1 MNPVNPVSEARPLK
15 KRLLPAIK
23 IALAS
28 ILIYWLIHTK
38 KITAEPFIQL
48 WATPWLTFFV
58 VGTVFLLIV
67 INNYRWLL
75 LLQGQ
80 KIHSTV
86 RQTLPLTFIGL
97 FFNLAMPGAVGG
109 DVIKA
114 YYIAQDQPGTKLRA
128 ATSVLMDRVVG
139 LYAMAIIALT
149 AVLTHLDRIL
159 GSGHLRPLAIFITC
173 LAVGFTIFF
182 ILGFSESIRTHDLT
196 DRVLKNFPGGK
207 IIERI
212 YDAVHDFRH
221 GKKQFIWGIALSL
234 VVQSMSIF
242 CFYVIATSLHYE
254 NVTMGALFFIVP
266 LGLIAMAVPLSP
278 GGVGV
283 GQYVF
288 LALFSWYGLSENLGP
303 TLITIYQVV
312 QALLGLIGVPFY
324 FMRKSPQSRVLVA
337 K

>member
-1 MNPVNPVSEARPLK
+1 MIKKILVPVLK
-15 KRLLPAIK
+15 V
-23 IALAS
+23 ALAS
-28 ILIYWLIHTK
+28 VLVYWLIHTK

-48 WATPWLTFFV
+48 WSIPWLTFFV
-58 VGTVFLLIV
+58 IGTVFILII

-80 KIHSTV
+80 QIQSSV
-86 RQTLPLTFIGL
+86 RETLPLTFIGL

-114 YYIAQDQPGTKLRA
+114 YYIAQDQPGTKVRA
-128 ATSVLMDRVVG
+128 ATSVLMDRIVG
-139 LYAMAIIALT
+139 LYAMALIALF
-149 AVLTHLDRIL
+149 AILTHLDTIM
-159 GSGHLRPLAIFITC
+159 SSNHLKPLALFIVC
-173 LAVGFTIFF
+173 LSLGFTVFF
-182 ILGFSESIRTHDLT
+182 ILGFSEGIRTHDWT
-196 DRVLKNFPGGK
+196 EKMLKKLPGGK

-212 YDAVHDFRH
+212 YDAVHDYRR
-221 GKKQFIWGIALSL
+221 GKKQFLLGICLSII
-234 VVQSMSIF
+234 VQSLSIF
-242 CFYVIATSLHYE
+242 CFYIIGTSLHYE
-254 NVTMGALFFIVP
+254 ITMGALFFIVP

-324 FMRKSPQSRVLVA
+324 FMRKSKPTVMVLE
-337 K
+337 